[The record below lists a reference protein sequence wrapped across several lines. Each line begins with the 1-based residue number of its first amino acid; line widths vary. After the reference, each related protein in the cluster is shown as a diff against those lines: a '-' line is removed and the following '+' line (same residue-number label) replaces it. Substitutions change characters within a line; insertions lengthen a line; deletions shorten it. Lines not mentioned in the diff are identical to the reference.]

1 MWELDHKE
9 SWVPKNSC
17 FWTVVLQKTLQ
28 SPFDCKEIKPIHPKG
43 SQSQIFIGRTDAEAE
58 APILWAPDVKNCV
71 IWKDPDAGKDWRQE
85 KGRQRMRWLDG
96 TTNSM
101 NISLTKVWELVMDRE
116 ACYATVHGVAKG
128 LTQLSDWRSTERVV
142 RNEEVK

>member
-1 MWELDHKE
+1 
-9 SWVPKNSC
+9 
-17 FWTVVLQKTLQ
+17 
-28 SPFDCKEIKPIHPKG
+28 
-43 SQSQIFIGRTDAEAE
+43 
-58 APILWAPDVKNCV
+58 
-71 IWKDPDAGKDWRQE
+71 
-85 KGRQRMRWLDG
+85 
-96 TTNSM
+96 M